1 MKDEIL
7 SKRLIIAIDGPSGV
21 GKSTLSQRLAAELDY
36 LNIDTGAMYRSL
48 AVLVK
53 EQQID
58 LQNSDQLEELCRD
71 LTIHF
76 VRGSDG
82 ERVFVNNTDVT
93 TAIRTPE
100 ISQLTPQVAAQPVVR
115 EALVRIQREMG
126 QAGGVV
132 LEGRDIGTVVF
143 PYADIKFFLVAS
155 AEERGKRRYEE
166 LIQKGLEVDLE
177 QTIAAIEAR
186 DAADTSRALAPLK
199 QAEDAV
205 VIDTTHLSI
214 DGVLEEMLRI
224 VRNKQAEASDKDE

>member
-1 MKDEIL
+1 MSQK
-7 SKRLIIAIDGPSGV
+7 LIIAIDGPSGV

-36 LNIDTGAMYRSL
+36 LNIDTGAMYRSV

-53 EQQID
+53 EQQTD
-58 LQNSDQLEELCRD
+58 PQNSEQLEKLCRD

-76 VRGSDG
+76 ERTADG
-82 ERVFVNNTDVT
+82 ERVFVNNIDVT

-132 LEGRDIGTVVF
+132 LAGRDIGTVVF

-177 QTIAAIEAR
+177 QTIADIEAR

-224 VRNKQAEASDKDE
+224 VRNKQAEAPDKGE

>member
-1 MKDEIL
+1 MP
-7 SKRLIIAIDGPSGV
+7 KRLIIAIDGPSGV
-21 GKSTLSQRLAAELDY
+21 GKSTLSQKLAAELDY
-36 LNIDTGAMYRSL
+36 LNIDTGAMYRSV

-58 LQNSDQLEELCRD
+58 PQDGEQLEELCRD

-76 VRGSDG
+76 ERTADG
-82 ERVFVNNTDVT
+82 ERVFANNIDVT

-166 LIQKGLEVDLE
+166 LSQQGLEVDLE
-177 QTIAAIEAR
+177 QTIADIEAR

-199 QAEDAV
+199 QADDAV
-205 VIDTTHLSI
+205 VIDTTRLSI

-224 VRNKQAEASDKDE
+224 VRNKQAEAPDKGE

>member
-1 MKDEIL
+1 M

-21 GKSTLSQRLAAELDY
+21 GKSTLSQKLAAELDY
-36 LNIDTGAMYRSL
+36 LNIDTGAMYRSV

-58 LQNSDQLEELCRD
+58 PQDSERLETLCRH

-82 ERVFVNNTDVT
+82 ERVFANNIDVT

-100 ISQLTPQVAAQPVVR
+100 ITQLTPQVAEQPVVR

-126 QAGGVV
+126 KDGGVV

-143 PYADIKFFLVAS
+143 PHADIKFFLVAS

-166 LIQKGLEVDLE
+166 LRQKGLAVDLE
-177 QTIAAIEAR
+177 QTIAAIQAR
-186 DAADTSRALAPLK
+186 DTADSGRTLSPLK

-214 DGVLEEMLRI
+214 DGVLDEMLRV
-224 VRNKQAEASDKDE
+224 VRNKQVEAPYKGE